1 MKTNDEK
8 TLDNNHETDCIFMGK
23 PRKINKVNMRQRREA
38 AQIKSKL
45 VIMDM
50 LDDDDFDELEKK
62 VKEFAKFLVQPISKA
77 ELDDIDPDEFESVL
91 NLIDRRAWK
100 RRGYTDEMLD
110 EMEAKGVQEQFK
122 TIISGNLGEKGF
134 QNQSTE

>member
-8 TLDNNHETDCIFMGK
+8 TLDNDHGTDFIFMGK

-50 LDDDDFDELEKK
+50 LDDKSFDELEKK
-62 VKEFAKFLVQPISKA
+62 VKEYAKILITPISKA
-77 ELDDIDPDEFESVL
+77 ELEDIDPDEFESVI

-110 EMEAKGVQEQFK
+110 EMESKGVQEQFK
-122 TIISGNLGEKGF
+122 AIVSGNLGDKGF
-134 QNQSTE
+134 PNPTTE